1 MHNHS
6 FSSLLSESIEGKVV
20 LVRVDF
26 NAPIKDGAVADDT
39 RLRAS
44 IDTIQSLTNKG
55 AKVVLVSHLS
65 RPGGKVVD
73 SLRLNPIQVRLKE
86 LLQQDV
92 KKVDELRGVLESEAF
107 QTAAAT
113 LKEVAGPTYG
123 TIGTDVAGNS
133 NRLSWYAGYR
143 DAFEDLHKLTSFKG
157 DKQTY
162 QPEEW
167 NHITKP
173 Q

>member
-1 MHNHS
+1 MRNHS

-26 NAPIKDGAVADDT
+26 NAPIKDGLVSDDT

-44 IDTIQSLTNKG
+44 VDTIQSLTNKG

-73 SLRLNPIQVRLKE
+73 SLRLDPIQARLQE

-92 KKVDELRGVLESEAF
+92 KKVDDCIGDAVKTAILSLNNSEVLLLEKYSLLCRRRG
-107 QTAAAT
+107 Q
-113 LKEVAGPTYG
+113 
-123 TIGTDVAGNS
+123 
-133 NRLSWYAGYR
+133 
-143 DAFEDLHKLTSFKG
+143 
-157 DKQTY
+157 
-162 QPEEW
+162 
-167 NHITKP
+167 
-173 Q
+173 